1 MLQCFCIS
9 YFTLEAMREVACKSA
24 NTCYKLSPSTKE
36 LNAQTRTIVS
46 GHRGCLAA
54 LAYTGNAPTAKGD
67 GARGQSLRETWK
79 AGKCHR
85 LG

>member
-9 YFTLEAMREVACKSA
+9 YFPLEAMREVACKSA
-24 NTCYKLSPSTKE
+24 NTYYKLSPSTKE
-36 LNAQTRTIVS
+36 LNAQTRTVS
-46 GHRGCLAA
+46 GHRGCLAV
-54 LAYTGNAPTAKGD
+54 LAYTDNAPTAKGD
-67 GARGQSLRETWK
+67 GARGQSLRETQK